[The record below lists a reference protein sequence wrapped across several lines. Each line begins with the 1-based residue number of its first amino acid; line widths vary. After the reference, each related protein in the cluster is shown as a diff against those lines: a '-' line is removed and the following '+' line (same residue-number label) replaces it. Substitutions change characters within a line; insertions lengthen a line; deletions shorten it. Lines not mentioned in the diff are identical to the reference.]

1 MTDYAGQ
8 FNRVLWTGRTPLD
21 LALRFV
27 RVVSPEQGQ
36 GSRRWGGTTVGT
48 PPANSSGPPSGP
60 PASAARRTKLRSF
73 PRTLIATRSSG
84 TSTSGS
90 SASTPGIS
98 PATAVS
104 SRIPFRRTMPT
115 FRRGV
120 AGVSTR
126 DIWRHTTPNGRA
138 RRHRFPRTTATTRAT
153 SRPGRP
159 SSVTHSPVTS
169 TDKRLGAVTRLTG
182 AVKRNHRESWDN
194 FGCLRKT

>member
-27 RVVSPEQGQ
+27 RAVSPEQEQ
-36 GSRRWGGTTVGT
+36 GVAAVGGTTVGT

-60 PASAARRTKLRSF
+60 PASAAERTKLTSF

-90 SASTPGIS
+90 SASTLGTS
-98 PATAVS
+98 PTTTVP
-104 SRIPFRRTMPT
+104 SRIPFRRTTPT

-126 DIWRHTTPNGRA
+126 DIWRYTTPNGRA
-138 RRHRFPRTTATTRAT
+138 RRHRFPRTTATTQSI
-153 SRPGRP
+153 SRHRRP

-169 TDKRLGAVTRLTG
+169 TDKRFGAVTRLTG
-182 AVKRNHRESWDN
+182 AVKRNHRES
-194 FGCLRKT
+194 

>member
-27 RVVSPEQGQ
+27 RMVSPEQEQ
-36 GSRRWGGTTVGT
+36 GVAAVGGTTVGT

-60 PASAARRTKLRSF
+60 PASAAERTKLTSF

-90 SASTPGIS
+90 STGTPGTS
-98 PATAVS
+98 PTTTVP
-104 SRIPFRRTMPT
+104 SRIPFRRTTPT

-126 DIWRHTTPNGRA
+126 DI
-138 RRHRFPRTTATTRAT
+138 RRHI
-153 SRPGRP
+153 
-159 SSVTHSPVTS
+159 
-169 TDKRLGAVTRLTG
+169 RLTG
-182 AVKRNHRESWDN
+182 ERDGTASRGRRPQLSRSAGIDGRAASRTHPSRRQTSASEP
-194 FGCLRKT
+194 